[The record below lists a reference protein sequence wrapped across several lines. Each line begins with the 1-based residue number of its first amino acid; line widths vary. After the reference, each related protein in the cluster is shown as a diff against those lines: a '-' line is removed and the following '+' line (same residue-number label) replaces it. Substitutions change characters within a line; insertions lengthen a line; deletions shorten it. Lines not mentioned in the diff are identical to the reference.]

1 MKFANNKNM
10 KKNTHQIDDGRRNMP
25 KLRCPHCRSRLLDV
39 SDAKLKNQSELKP
52 LTFADHP
59 DYVLKCPECKKDLA
73 LLIKS
78 LHERRTENAV
88 SATATI

>member
-1 MKFANNKNM
+1 MRN
-10 KKNTHQIDDGRRNMP
+10 DDGRRSMP
-25 KLRCPHCRSRLLDV
+25 KLRCPHCGSRLLDV

-52 LTFADHP
+52 LTFAVHP

-78 LHERRTENAV
+78 LHERRMMTTEMNSV
-88 SATATI
+88 VVPITS